1 MMQLVQEVL
10 SEVMLDRKEC
20 RKLWLIKKIA
30 ITIYQ
35 QMVKT
40 NLLNAK
46 RHVMKPHI
54 PFGKQI
60 DFFFLFQINGS
71 IFSLGLFS

>member
-20 RKLWLIKKIA
+20 WKLWLIKKIA

-60 DFFFLFQINGS
+60 DFFFS
-71 IFSLGLFS
+71 FSN